1 MKISPESESNRNS
14 SFDDDFNLLNQEYD
28 DLLLKHA
35 ALEHARRTV
44 QDFDADT
51 SLADIPAPDLHEL
64 DRRMQ
69 QVFSDAKRKRRFA
82 DSAKQC
88 KKILK
93 VAAAF
98 VVVAMASFTALFFS
112 VDAVKINVVNFI
124 VRSHELST
132 QFHVE
137 DMFGQIP
144 EDAPSLMP
152 EDFREPTYIPAG
164 FEETTSSIHTGYG
177 AIIYE
182 SEKTEYVLSYS
193 CMDFNT
199 FLSLD
204 TEDCMVESVS
214 VDGYKAYLYTK
225 YRGDLKGHTSLIW
238 QDGSYIH
245 LISGPITKREIIK
258 MAESLY

>member
-1 MKISPESESNRNS
+1 MANVIKLRKGLDVNLKGQAAKEVFDVESPG
-14 SFDDDFNLLNQEYD
+14 
-28 DLLLKHA
+28 
-35 ALEHARRTV
+35 
-44 QDFDADT
+44 
-51 SLADIPAPDLHEL
+51 
-64 DRRMQ
+64 
-69 QVFSDAKRKRRFA
+69 VFA
-82 DSAKQC
+82 
-88 KKILK
+88 
-93 VAAAF
+93 
-98 VVVAMASFTALFFS
+98 
-112 VDAVKINVVNFI
+112 
-124 VRSHELST
+124 
-132 QFHVE
+132 
-137 DMFGQIP
+137 
-144 EDAPSLMP
+144 LMP
-152 EDFREPTYIPAG
+152 DDFREPTYIPAG